1 MAPTTRS
8 KQATPEPTSATT
20 AIQTGIE
27 AVTPNILKRETSRT
41 RPREEVFD
49 PKYAVDLATTTID
62 ENVFL
67 FVPNLIGYLRVLTAA
82 ASLYYMPIHPKAC
95 TVLYFVSC
103 ILDAV
108 DGQAARALNQT
119 SKFGAVLDMVTD
131 RCATACLQTFLA
143 ITYPRWTLFFQF
155 LITLDFSSHYMHMY
169 SSLTTGSASHKTVTQ
184 DVSRILWY
192 YYNDSRTLFVFC
204 FANEAFFVCL
214 YLAAYWVTPIAPHL
228 PLPHFFLSSELAKDH
243 PYIFGRIVYALRH
256 ATWPQVVAALTFP
269 IMAGKQIINV
279 VQFWKASK
287 ILVGV
292 DLAERQ
298 AAREAAAKAK
308 R

>member
-1 MAPTTRS
+1 MATMR
-8 KQATPEPTSATT
+8 
-20 AIQTGIE
+20 
-27 AVTPNILKRETSRT
+27 RETSRT

-49 PKYAVDLATTTID
+49 PKYAVDLATTTVD

-67 FVPNLIGYLRVLTAA
+67 FIPNIIGYTRVVLAA
-82 ASLYYMPIHPKAC
+82 ASLYYMPIHPKVC

-103 ILDAV
+103 MLDAV
-108 DGQAARALNQT
+108 DGQAARALGQT

-131 RCATACLQTFLA
+131 RCTTACLLTFLCM
-143 ITYPRWTLFFQF
+143 TYPRLALLFQF
-155 LITLDFSSHYMHMY
+155 LITLDFSSHYIHMY
-169 SSLTTGSASHKTVTQ
+169 SSLVTGSSSHKTVTQ

-192 YYNDSRTLFVFC
+192 YYNDSRTLFIFC

-214 YLAAYWVTPIAPHL
+214 YLAAYWRQPIYPNF
-228 PLPHFFLSSELAKDH
+228 PIPNTFLSSNLAISH
-243 PYIFGRIVYALRH
+243 PKLWSGLIWGLRNV
-256 ATWPQVVAALTFP
+256 TWPQVVGAVTFP
-269 IMAGKQIINV
+269 IMFGKQCINV

-298 AAREAAAKAK
+298 AVRDARIAKIAKANQ
-308 R
+308 